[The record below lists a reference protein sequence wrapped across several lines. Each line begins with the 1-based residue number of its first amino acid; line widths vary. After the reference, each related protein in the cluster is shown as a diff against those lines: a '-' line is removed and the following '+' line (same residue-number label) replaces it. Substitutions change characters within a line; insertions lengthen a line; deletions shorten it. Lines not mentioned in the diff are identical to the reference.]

1 MRETEQRSIVLEEYP
16 AMTTPI
22 VNHIL
27 FDGMAEYD
35 NAILLGQASDIPEM
49 DPHTKN
55 TSTS

>member
-1 MRETEQRSIVLEEYP
+1 MLEEYP